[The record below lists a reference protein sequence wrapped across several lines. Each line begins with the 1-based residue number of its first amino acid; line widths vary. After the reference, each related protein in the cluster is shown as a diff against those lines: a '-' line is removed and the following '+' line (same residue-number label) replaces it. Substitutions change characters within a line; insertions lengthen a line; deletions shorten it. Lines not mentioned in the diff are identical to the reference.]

1 MEKQQKKGF
10 SVLAD
15 VKAEPTVDG
24 TSLVDELRQN
34 HGTIGAYIGRSES
47 IEDVIKA
54 YYELEYDK
62 KLGELPG
69 DGMTQVFS
77 VRKGDLLVLEDG
89 MAMVSDTDGGD
100 YVLMTGESGKT
111 EIRAY
116 TAPLMNQTKA
126 VWRIA
131 G

>member
-24 TSLVDELRQN
+24 TSLVDELRQST
-34 HGTIGAYIGRSES
+34 GAIAAYIGRSEP
-47 IEDVIKA
+47 IEEVIKA

-62 KLGELPG
+62 KLSELPG
-69 DGMTQVFS
+69 DGMTQAFS
-77 VRKGDLLVLEDG
+77 ICKGDLLVLEDG
-89 MAMVSDTDGGD
+89 MALVSDTDGGD
-100 YVLMTGESGKT
+100 YVLMVGKSGKT
-111 EIRAY
+111 EIHAY

-131 G
+131 E